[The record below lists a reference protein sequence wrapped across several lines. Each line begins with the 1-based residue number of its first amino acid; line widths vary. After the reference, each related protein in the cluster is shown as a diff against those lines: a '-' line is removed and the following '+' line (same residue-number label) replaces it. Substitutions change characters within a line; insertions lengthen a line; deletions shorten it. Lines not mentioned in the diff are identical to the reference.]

1 MTKRNSKAREP
12 LLESVRTGNVLW
24 VDNLESDFRAWQNTR
39 ERSKSKEDETGQAVC
54 KEIVLLW
61 YLLHQKGNAQ

>member
-24 VDNLESDFRAWQNTR
+24 VDSLESDFRAWQNTW
-39 ERSKSKEDETGQAVC
+39 ERSKSKGKKMRQDKLYA
-54 KEIVLLW
+54 KR
-61 YLLHQKGNAQ
+61 